1 MHVWWLLSPLFLV
14 VSSFAAGVHSNQFSD
29 CDKKDRGVNSFLWT
43 IQRTP
48 PAYLFG
54 TIHVPYDRVWE
65 WIPDNSKLAFTDSDS
80 AVFELDLTNP
90 FTLTALAECQM
101 LPEGENL
108 SDLLP
113 SELYSRLQRHLD
125 YVRTSMPEW
134 MSEEQKRKGLFAD
147 YLFNAIA
154 GNWRRKRPVWVML
167 MVNSLTEADVK
178 SRGIPVLDLYL
189 AQQAEREGK
198 VTGAVERVEEQCV
211 PLNQL
216 NLSQVLFALNQT
228 LSQHESLRDRA
239 GHPPYSSNALVQ
251 HYNCGDLN
259 SLMFNRDTTQV
270 PALVNSSLPPS
281 ELEKARLIEQYF
293 QHELIDK
300 RNARMAERVAY
311 LLHQH
316 PHTSFFFAFGAGHF
330 LGNETVIDRL
340 RHAGLKVEHTKPE
353 DNLTRSDGSR
363 TRAPRKSRKFVLS
376 DDFPQPSDVIYGD
389 IQYLFAKRMRHSKRF
404 KKEKQ
409 KMLRAK
415 KRQEQ
420 LDSLWESLDPSSFNQ
435 DKSDKNGKKKKNAKE
450 NTFNDLWVRMDQ
462 IRPHYLEQMGE
473 SSFIEGE
480 STEETIQGSIS
491 AVSSLRPLNTKTIVL
506 LCCAILASIKS
517 SSI

>member
-1 MHVWWLLSPLFLV
+1 L
-14 VSSFAAGVHSNQFSD
+14 QE
-29 CDKKDRGVNSFLWT
+29 RGLNSFLWT
-43 IQRTP
+43 IHRSP

-65 WIPDNSKLAFTDSDS
+65 WIPENSKLAFSDSDS
-80 AVFELDLTNP
+80 AIFELDLTNP

-101 LPEGENL
+101 LPAGQSL

-113 SELYSRLQRHLD
+113 PELYSRLQRHLD

-167 MVNSLTEADVK
+167 MVNSLTEVDVK

-189 AQQAEREGK
+189 AQQAERDGK

-228 LSQHESLRDRA
+228 LSQHETLRDQATRPRDQA
-239 GHPPYSSNALVQ
+239 ARPHCSSDALIQ

-259 SLMFNRDTTQV
+259 SLMFSRDTTQV
-270 PALVNSSLPPS
+270 PVLVNSSLPPQ
-281 ELEKARLIEQYF
+281 ELERARMIEQYF

-311 LLHQH
+311 LLQQH
-316 PHTSFFFAFGAGHF
+316 PQTSFFFAFGAG
-330 LGNETVIDRL
+330 
-340 RHAGLKVEHTKPE
+340 
-353 DNLTRSDGSR
+353 
-363 TRAPRKSRKFVLS
+363 
-376 DDFPQPSDVIYGD
+376 
-389 IQYLFAKRMRHSKRF
+389 
-404 KKEKQ
+404 
-409 KMLRAK
+409 
-415 KRQEQ
+415 
-420 LDSLWESLDPSSFNQ
+420 
-435 DKSDKNGKKKKNAKE
+435 
-450 NTFNDLWVRMDQ
+450 
-462 IRPHYLEQMGE
+462 
-473 SSFIEGE
+473 
-480 STEETIQGSIS
+480 
-491 AVSSLRPLNTKTIVL
+491 
-506 LCCAILASIKS
+506 
-517 SSI
+517 